1 MKNMKH
7 PLIPHSAFGIA
18 FAVASANAAT
28 LLKTS
33 DAARTFQMDTTG
45 PAYAITNEAGRTSL
59 WPLTYRKGASVTATA
74 PNGTATTLVTAA
86 ASDGTLSWTPATGGG
101 AWTLANPKFQRLLRP
116 FLRA

>member
-1 MKNMKH
+1 MLLAALGLMVIGE
-7 PLIPHSAFGIA
+7 LRTY
-18 FAVASANAAT
+18 AAT
-28 LLKTS
+28 LLTS
-33 DAARTFQMDTTG
+33 SAAQPYRMDTTG